1 MYGAIKHHVLMS
13 YKNFGWVR
21 KDFDLHAALRHNLD
35 YLLGTFLALPGKL
48 DFEDMGIRKD
58 LHLKCDGGTYM
69 GMLAILRGPVQYGW
83 MYPVERRWFGIVS
96 IPTIPLASSCFFN
109 EGGFTDIE
117 KQIGTLWHER
127 GEDLCSDLLALV
139 YSACI
144 AHIMVK
150 ILNFMLL
157 ATMVFYLQDTKYGG
171 SWSHTEVDINNDT
184 VGVQN
189 VDIIDASVV
198 EDLHR
203 QRDEEDYFE
212 DEEDETGWQYA
223 SDNDESNIPNVL

>member
-1 MYGAIKHHVLMS
+1 M
-13 YKNFGWVR
+13 
-21 KDFDLHAALRHNLD
+21 RHNLD
-35 YLLGTFLALPGKL
+35 YLLGTFLALPGNVMECEISKWSNMAGCTL
-48 DFEDMGIRKD
+48 
-58 LHLKCDGGTYM
+58 
-69 GMLAILRGPVQYGW
+69 
-83 MYPVERRWFGIVS
+83 WFGIVS

-127 GEDLCSDLLALV
+127 GEDLCSDLLALE
-139 YSACI
+139 I
-144 AHIMVK
+144 IH
-150 ILNFMLL
+150 
-157 ATMVFYLQDTKYGG
+157 GHR
-171 SWSHTEVDINNDT
+171 SHTEVDINNNT

-212 DEEDETGWQYA
+212 DEEDETGRQYA
-223 SDNDESNIPNVL
+223 SDNDESNIPNVFCFQTEIYASCVMQLKILFMHFLIH